1 MNLKL
6 PVIASMVMTVL
17 MLSSCLG
24 TDENT
29 IVYYNDTALTS
40 FSLGTVKLIN
50 HTTASDGSDST
61 YTTTY
66 TPSSNLFYI
75 DQQQGLV
82 YNPDSLPVNTN
93 VEAVLATINTKKS
106 GVAVLE
112 LKDREGKDSLVYYS
126 STDSIDFSKPV
137 NVRVYNLSWT
147 AYRTYTIR
155 VNVHQQSGTEFN
167 WEKTTCSELSQVGMR
182 RMVSIDQAT
191 YLFGVENGA
200 TVGFRLDNDTWTRL
214 TSTTSLTADA
224 YKSITVKDNYLYIL
238 NNGSVL
244 RSADGSTWQTVGSAS
259 QLTQLLGASPYKLY
273 AMGTEGLY
281 ESADNGATWSRD
293 NLDESTDL
301 LPQDNISF
309 ICKPSQVNADTYKLL
324 LFGTRDGVTY
334 TWSKVEEDESD
345 AESAQ
350 PWSYYDVD
358 KYNSHQLPK
367 WDYEQV
373 IWYDNSLLAIGG
385 DFWQWYQSLDE
396 GLVWDGETEEVNY
409 YSLPGDFPK
418 QSIQFTV
425 TTDSNHYIYISRQ
438 GDERVWKG
446 RLARTAWT
454 EEQTVYTRS
463 K

>member
-167 WEKTTCSELSQVGMR
+167 WEKTTCSELFQVGMR
-182 RMVSIDQAT
+182 RMVSTDQAT

-214 TSTTSLTADA
+214 TSTTGLTADA

-409 YSLPGDFPK
+409 YNLPGDFPK

>member
-6 PVIASMVMTVL
+6 PVIASIVMTVL
-17 MLSSCLG
+17 LLSSCLG
-24 TDENT
+24 TDEDT
-29 IVYYNDTALTS
+29 IVYYNDTAMTS

-66 TPSSNLFYI
+66 TPNSNLFYI

-82 YNPDSLPVNTN
+82 YNPDSLPVNSN

-106 GVAVLE
+106 GIAVLE
-112 LKDREGKDSLVYYS
+112 LKDREGNDSLAYYS
-126 STDSIDFSKPV
+126 STDSIDFSEPV
-137 NVRVYNLSWT
+137 TVRIYNLSWT
-147 AYRTYTIR
+147 AYRSYTIH

-167 WEKTTCSELSQVGMR
+167 WEKMTCSELSQVGMR
-182 RMVSIDQAT
+182 RMVSTDQAT

-200 TVGFRLDNDTWTRL
+200 TVGFRLDNGTWTRL
-214 TSTTSLTADA
+214 TSTTGLTADA

-238 NNGSVL
+238 NNGSIL
-244 RSADGSTWQTVGSAS
+244 RSADGTAWQTVGSAS

-281 ESADNGATWSRD
+281 ESADNGATWKQDR
-293 NLDESTDL
+293 LDDSINL

-309 ICKPSQVNADTYKLL
+309 ICKPSTVNNDTYKLL
-324 LFGTRDGVTY
+324 LFGTRDGITY

-345 AESAQ
+345 AEAAQ

-373 IWYDNSLLAIGG
+373 IWYDDRLLAIGG

-396 GLVWDGETEEVNY
+396 GLVWDGEADEVSY

-425 TTDSNHYIYISRQ
+425 TTDSDHYIYISRQ
-438 GDERVWKG
+438 NDGCVWKG

-454 EEQTVYTRS
+454 EEQTVFTRS

>member
-147 AYRTYTIR
+147 AYRTYTSR
-155 VNVHQQSGTEFN
+155 VNVHQQSGTEFH
-167 WEKTTCSELSQVGMR
+167 WEKTT
-182 RMVSIDQAT
+182 
-191 YLFGVENGA
+191 
-200 TVGFRLDNDTWTRL
+200 
-214 TSTTSLTADA
+214 
-224 YKSITVKDNYLYIL
+224 
-238 NNGSVL
+238 
-244 RSADGSTWQTVGSAS
+244 
-259 QLTQLLGASPYKLY
+259 
-273 AMGTEGLY
+273 
-281 ESADNGATWSRD
+281 
-293 NLDESTDL
+293 
-301 LPQDNISF
+301 
-309 ICKPSQVNADTYKLL
+309 
-324 LFGTRDGVTY
+324 
-334 TWSKVEEDESD
+334 
-345 AESAQ
+345 
-350 PWSYYDVD
+350 
-358 KYNSHQLPK
+358 
-367 WDYEQV
+367 
-373 IWYDNSLLAIGG
+373 
-385 DFWQWYQSLDE
+385 
-396 GLVWDGETEEVNY
+396 
-409 YSLPGDFPK
+409 
-418 QSIQFTV
+418 
-425 TTDSNHYIYISRQ
+425 
-438 GDERVWKG
+438 
-446 RLARTAWT
+446 
-454 EEQTVYTRS
+454 
-463 K
+463 